1 MKENIQNY
9 VITHKQ
15 GTKANQVE
23 EFDFK
28 KHPILTIGRA
38 PSNDIRF
45 DSDLDILVSREHA
58 RIIRESEN
66 PFAFLIV
73 DNNSK
78 NGIFI
83 RGEKIDGSASLLPG
97 DEIELGKGGP
107 VISFD
112 VNPRPK
118 SSITETRLVDIPQA
132 TREHDGLS
140 SETGAGKA
148 GIGKQTLERVLKSEQ
163 AKSNRK
169 IMVGLVAALMIAGA
183 IGFVVWDNTKKAGLE
198 TDQKMVQ
205 QLDSLRTLVKQKQ
218 NAGESLSPEDIVA
231 LNEERVVKIETN
243 WQLFD
248 PETSDE
254 IWHAYIPV
262 KSGDGSVHYTA
273 AYVQNAQGK
282 IEPYIDT
289 KRNVEMGIPIGMAG
303 LSGTGFV
310 ISDDGFI
317 LTNRHVATFWN
328 SRYPFTNYSFPG
340 VLLDAEGKLTGHS
353 VYFQDVAGWVP
364 SEATMLGG
372 RSLNHKLEGRNT
384 SLKVTF
390 SNTSLRRNATVEAVS
405 DKHDAAMIK
414 VAVPQKLP
422 YVELLDNYDEI
433 KPGQTVTVMGFPGV
447 APEMYVVRRSSDGLK
462 PSAEF
467 NSIPV
472 PTVTPGNVGR
482 LIRWSPESMNLYST
496 FGDCYQLTINATGQ
510 GNSGGPLFDNKGRV
524 IGIFYAGGS
533 DKAGTQITFAVP
545 IKYGL
550 ELMGNKK
557 VL

>member
-1 MKENIQNY
+1 MKESIQNY
-9 VITHKQ
+9 VITHKV

-28 KHPILTIGRA
+28 KHPMLTIGRA
-38 PSNDIRF
+38 ATNNVRF
-45 DSDLDILVSREHA
+45 DSDLDTLVSREHA
-58 RIIRESEN
+58 RIIRESDN
-66 PFAFLIV
+66 PPAFLIV

-78 NGIFI
+78 NGVFV
-83 RGEKIDGSASLLPG
+83 RGKKIEGSAQLLPG

-107 VISFD
+107 VIVFD
-112 VNPRPK
+112 LDPRPK
-118 SSITETRLVDIPQA
+118 SIMAETRLVDVPRPTEEQ
-132 TREHDGLS
+132 EVVS
-140 SETGAGKA
+140 SEEGKE

-169 IMVGLVAALMIAGA
+169 MLVGLAAALMIAGA
-183 IGFVVWDNTKKAGLE
+183 IGFVIWENTQKTGKE
-198 TDQKMVQ
+198 TDRKMVQ
-205 QLDSLRTLVKQKQ
+205 QLDSLRALVQQKQ
-218 NAGESLSPEDIVA
+218 NAGESLSAEEIVA
-231 LNEERVVKIETN
+231 LNEERVVKIETS

-254 IWHAYIPV
+254 IWHVYIPM
-262 KSGDGSVHYTA
+262 KSSDGTVQYMA

-282 IEPYIDT
+282 IEPYIDV

-303 LSGTGFV
+303 LAGSGFV

-317 LTNRHVATFWN
+317 LTNRHVATVWN
-328 SRYPFTNYSFPG
+328 SRYTFTNYSFPG
-340 VLLDAEGKLTGHS
+340 VLLNAEGKPTGQS

-364 SEATMLGG
+364 SEASMLGG
-372 RSLNHKLEGRNT
+372 RLLNHKPEGRNT
-384 SLKVTF
+384 NLKVTF
-390 SNTSLRRNATVEAVS
+390 PNTSLRRNATVEAVS

-422 YVELLDNYDEI
+422 HVELLDNYDEI
-433 KPGQTVTVMGFPGV
+433 RPGQTVTVMGFPGV
-447 APEMYVVRRSSDGLK
+447 APEMYVVRRSSDGMK
-462 PSAEF
+462 PTPEF

-482 LIRWSPESMNLYST
+482 LIRWSPESNNLYST
-496 FGDCYQLTINATGQ
+496 FGDCYQLTINATGM
-510 GNSGGPLFDNKGRV
+510 GNSGGPLFDSKGRV
-524 IGIFYAGGS
+524 IGIFYSMSS
-533 DKAGTQITFAVP
+533 DQAGTQITFAVP